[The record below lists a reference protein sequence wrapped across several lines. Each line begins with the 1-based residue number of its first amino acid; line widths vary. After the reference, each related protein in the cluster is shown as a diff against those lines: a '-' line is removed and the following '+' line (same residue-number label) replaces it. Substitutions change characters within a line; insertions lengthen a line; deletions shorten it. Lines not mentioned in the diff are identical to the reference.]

1 MPDSRRRLSASRAFA
16 ILIIAFAA
24 VFGAVVAMLAIEQH
38 RVLETAERLQTQ
50 TVPEIIRYQRL
61 ARNIEQVRQEGEHVF
76 SASTPEARQQSL
88 FLIMVLSSHP
98 SILEHA
104 KAAEAVRAAENF
116 LVETG
121 RLALE
126 DPRTL
131 RERHA
136 GWHFHSSRLS
146 LLVDDLSVQGAS
158 LATSDLGEMSS
169 AMRVA
174 RYKLMGALALVGA
187 FLVLMLILFGRYL
200 IGPLRRIDGSLSSL
214 DVDQPAPTFPPGGLA
229 EIHAIEEATRQL
241 HRSLVANDAARRDL
255 EKLAN
260 RDSLTGLMNRR
271 HFLRRAETEL
281 RRAER
286 YERPIV
292 VALGDLDNF
301 KQLNDTYG
309 HAAGDI
315 VLRTF
320 AAMLEESVRQSDIVC
335 RYGGEEFA
343 FIFPECSVDQARVLL
358 ERFREGLA
366 DTDIRLPT
374 GIDIRVTISIGL
386 TDASGQSIDAAIQQ
400 ADFALYEA
408 KRLGR
413 NRVAIATPM
422 PS

>member
-16 ILIIAFAA
+16 ILITAFAVLLGTA
-24 VFGAVVAMLAIEQH
+24 VAMLAIEQH
-38 RVLETAERLQTQ
+38 HVLETAERLQAQ
-50 TVPEIIRYQRL
+50 TIPEIVRYQRL

-76 SASTPEARQQSL
+76 SADTPEKRQQSL
-88 FLIMVLSSHP
+88 FLIMLMAGHP
-98 SILEHA
+98 STLEHPNV
-104 KAAEAVRAAENF
+104 AEAVRAAESF

-121 RLALE
+121 RLAVE

-136 GWHFHSSRLS
+136 GWHFHSNRLS
-146 LLVDDLSVQGAS
+146 ALIDDLSVQGTGI
-158 LATSDLGEMSS
+158 ATKDLGEMSA

-174 RYKLMGALALVGA
+174 RYKLMVALALVGG
-187 FLVLMLILFGRYL
+187 FLALMLILFGRYV
-200 IGPLRRIDGSLSSL
+200 IGPLRRIDHSLSTL

-241 HRSLVANDAARRDL
+241 HRSLVANDEARRDL
-255 EKLAN
+255 EQLAN

-271 HFLRRAETEL
+271 HFLRRAENEL

-292 VALGDLDNF
+292 VALGDLDHF

-320 AAMLEESVRQSDIVC
+320 AAMLGESVRQSDLVC

-343 FIFPECSVDQARVLL
+343 FIFPECSVDQARLLL
-358 ERFREGLA
+358 ERFRERLA
-366 DTDIRLPT
+366 ETDIRLPI
-374 GIDIRVTISIGL
+374 GIDVRVTISIGL
-386 TDASGQSIDAAIQQ
+386 SDASGESIDAAIQQ

-413 NRVAIATPM
+413 NRVTIAAPM